1 MGVNFLFL
9 FVFIDML
16 NYLID
21 FFILVGFSVIISDDY
36 EIIYDLI

>member
-1 MGVNFLFL
+1 
-9 FVFIDML
+9 ML

-36 EIIYDLI
+36 EIIYGLI